1 MIFDGHTDILTDI
14 CIKRS
19 QGNTG
24 IFNKYHLPRFQK
36 GGISGA
42 VFVIWI
48 DPPYDTEPK
57 KRVWQILKSM
67 HDELSE
73 TDTELKLIKSK
84 EDFLKDTSKVNMIL
98 GMEGLSHV
106 DESTGLDVLNA
117 YYELGLRHASLT
129 WNEAN
134 ALATGVTQD
143 PGRGLTELGKEAVK
157 RLNDL
162 GILVDV
168 SHLNEKSFWDLA
180 ATTNRPFMATHSNAA
195 AVHAHRRNL
204 TDEQIKEIA
213 KSGGLI
219 GLNSYYEFV
228 GDKEDRTVDMLAKHA
243 AHIAGLVGVEHLAL
257 GFDFCDFLGHEA
269 MSGFCDESNPD
280 VEICTALS
288 GLKDC
293 SEVPNLLK
301 SLSDI
306 GFSNEDV
313 EKVAYKNYIDFINKV
328 WKY

>member
-14 CIKRS
+14 CIKRN
-19 QGNTG
+19 QGDTK

-36 GGISGA
+36 GGLNGA

-48 DPPYDTEPK
+48 DPPYDAEPK
-57 KRVWQILKSM
+57 KRVWQILKSLY
-67 HDELSE
+67 DELAE
-73 TDTELKLIKSK
+73 PDTALKLIKSK
-84 EDFLKDTSKVNMIL
+84 EDFLKDTSKVNLVL

-106 DESTGLDVLNA
+106 DESTGLDILDT
-117 YYELGLRHASLT
+117 YYALGLRHASLT

-134 ALATGVTQD
+134 ALATGVAQD
-143 PGRGLTELGKEAVK
+143 PARGLTEFGKEAVK

-180 ATTNRPFMATHSNAA
+180 ATTNRPFMATHSNASA
-195 AVHAHRRNL
+195 IHKHRRNL

-228 GDKEDRTVDMLAKHA
+228 GDEKHQTVDMLAKHA
-243 AHIAGLVGVEHLAL
+243 AHISDLVGVEHLAL

-269 MSGFCDESNPD
+269 MSGFCDDSSSDE
-280 VEICTALS
+280 EICTALS

-301 SLSDI
+301 SLENV
-306 GFSNEDV
+306 GFSKEDV
-313 EKVAYKNYIDFINKV
+313 EKVAYKNYINFINKV
-328 WKY
+328 WK

>member
-1 MIFDGHTDILTDI
+1 MIFDGHIDILTDI
-14 CIKRS
+14 CIKRN
-19 QGNTG
+19 QGDIK

-36 GGISGA
+36 GGLNGA

-48 DPPYDTEPK
+48 DPPYDAEPK
-57 KRVWQILKSM
+57 KRVWQILKSLY
-67 HDELSE
+67 DELAE
-73 TDTELKLIKSK
+73 PDTVLKLVKSK
-84 EDFLKDTSKVNMIL
+84 EDFLKDTSKVNMVL

-106 DESTGLDVLNA
+106 DESTGLDILNT
-117 YYELGLRHASLT
+117 YYALGLRHASLT

-134 ALATGVTQD
+134 SLATGVAQD
-143 PGRGLTELGKEAVK
+143 PDRGLTPLGKEAVK

-180 ATTNRPFMATHSNAA
+180 ATTNRPFMATHSNSCAI
-195 AVHAHRRNL
+195 HKHRRNL

-213 KSGGLI
+213 GSGGLI

-228 GDKEDRTVDMLAKHA
+228 GDQEYQTVDMLARHA
-243 AHIAGLVGVEHLAL
+243 SHIANLVGVEHLAL

-269 MSGFCDESNPD
+269 MSGFCDDSSQGED
-280 VEICTALS
+280 ICTALS

-293 SEVPNLLK
+293 SEVPNLLR
-301 SLSDI
+301 SLESL
-306 GFSNEDV
+306 GFSREDV
-313 EKVAYKNYIDFINKV
+313 EKVAYKNYISFINKV
-328 WKY
+328 WK

>member
-14 CIKRS
+14 CIKRN
-19 QGNTG
+19 QGDTK

-36 GGISGA
+36 GGLNGA

-48 DPPYDTEPK
+48 DPPYDAEPK
-57 KRVWQILKSM
+57 KRVWQILKSLY
-67 HDELSE
+67 DELAE
-73 TDTELKLIKSK
+73 QDTALKLIKSK
-84 EDFLKDTSKVNMIL
+84 EDFLKDTSKVNMVL

-106 DESTGLDVLNA
+106 DESTGLDILDT
-117 YYELGLRHASLT
+117 YYALGLRHASLT

-134 ALATGVTQD
+134 ALATGVAQD
-143 PGRGLTELGKEAVK
+143 PARGLTELGKEAVK

-180 ATTNRPFMATHSNAA
+180 ATTNRPFMATHSNASA
-195 AVHAHRRNL
+195 IHKHRRNL

-228 GDKEDRTVDMLAKHA
+228 GDEKHQTVDMLAKHA
-243 AHIAGLVGVEHLAL
+243 AHISDLVGVEHLAL

-269 MSGFCDESNPD
+269 MSGFCDDSSQGE
-280 VEICTALS
+280 ELCTALS

-301 SLSDI
+301 SLENV
-306 GFSNEDV
+306 GFSKEDV
-313 EKVAYKNYIDFINKV
+313 EKVAYKNYINFINKV
-328 WKY
+328 WK